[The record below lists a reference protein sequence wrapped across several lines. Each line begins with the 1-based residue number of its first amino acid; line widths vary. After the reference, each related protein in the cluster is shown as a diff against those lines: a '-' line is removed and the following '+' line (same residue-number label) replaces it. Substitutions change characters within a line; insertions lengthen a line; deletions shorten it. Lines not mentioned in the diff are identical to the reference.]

1 MIQTSNYET
10 WGLTINESLAS
21 GTPVICTSDCGA
33 SHDLIKNKN
42 SGKIYKKGDIR
53 ELNFKMKKLLSKN
66 CKINKSSIKK
76 AVANNSVDKTLNSI
90 QKILYEK

>member
-1 MIQTSNYET
+1 MIQTSEYET

-42 SGKIYKKGDIR
+42 SGKIYKKGNIK
-53 ELNFKMKKLLSKN
+53 ELNLKNEKFTNKKLQ
-66 CKINKSSIKK
+66 NK
-76 AVANNSVDKTLNSI
+76 
-90 QKILYEK
+90 